1 MPSFPFY
8 NSFLMIKVIDP
19 DTYLFKIDRYGN
31 ISAHLEDYIR
41 GFEAYSGA
49 IRQEVDEEGMQSFF
63 LHLSDNEPLV
73 RHPGVAKKSPITKAI
88 RPAATDPNF
97 SNILK
102 LYDKDEMIYNSYR
115 NGALLLIDA
124 FYKYLTDDLKEKIK
138 MADPLNGMASVTCNS
153 IYKHLISQYGKFT
166 DSARNDLRAIIS

>member
-1 MPSFPFY
+1 MPSIPFY
-8 NSFLMIKVIDP
+8 NSLSMTKVIDT
-19 DTYLFKIDRYGN
+19 DTYLFNIDRYGN

-63 LHLSDNEPLV
+63 LHLSDKELLV
-73 RHPGVAKKSPITKAI
+73 RHPGVAEKSPITKPI

-102 LYDKDEMIYNSYR
+102 LYNKDEMIYSSYR
-115 NGALLLIDA
+115 LIDA

-138 MADPLNGMASVTCNS
+138 RVDPLHGMSSVTCNS
-153 IYKHLISQYGKFT
+153 IYKHLISQYGKLT